1 MTDSNFTYDN
11 DKWLAAAQQVFM
23 MFGLQQPGHTGL
35 YVCRRFLQAAPD
47 EFYLRNPEV
56 WTALVAEALKDGI
69 GLKALAE
76 DSRIGVN
83 QARERLSAAGYTD
96 AQLEGLV

>member
-11 DKWLAAAQQVFM
+11 DEWLSAAHQVFM
-23 MFGLQQPGHTGL
+23 TFSLQQPGHTGL

-69 GLKALAE
+69 GLQALAE
-76 DSRIGVN
+76 DARISVS
-83 QARERLSAAGYTD
+83 QAQERLLAAGYTD
-96 AQLEGLV
+96 AQFERRG